1 MRASASQGSAS
12 DYVEVH
18 KKRLSIVYN
27 LHDEDEA
34 LPVATAESG
43 EVQEAEIP
51 PHQVAESKPSSS
63 IVKILLFVIM
73 VILWSL
79 LVFVLGARYG
89 DSILPQWSVCSYTL

>member
-51 PHQVAESKPSSS
+51 PHQVAESKSSSS

-73 VILWSL
+73 VIIWSR

>member
-34 LPVATAESG
+34 LPVAT

-73 VILWSL
+73 VIIWSL